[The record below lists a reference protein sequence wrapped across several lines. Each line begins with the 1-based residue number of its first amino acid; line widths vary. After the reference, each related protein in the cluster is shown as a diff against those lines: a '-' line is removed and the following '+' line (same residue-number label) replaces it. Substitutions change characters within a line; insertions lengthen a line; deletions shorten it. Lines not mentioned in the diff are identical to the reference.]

1 MYLKHGFIL
10 HAEKWFKMGPG
21 KPKSS
26 SACEHSAFVR
36 HTEAAPSQ
44 LPFVAKSLRLRAF
57 LLMQH
62 SRDKGA
68 AVFPFLPDN
77 VYEAEKRTN
86 VWSGFAFRLVG

>member
-1 MYLKHGFIL
+1 
-10 HAEKWFKMGPG
+10 MGPV
-21 KPKSS
+21 KPKTP

-44 LPFVAKSLRLRAF
+44 LPFVATPQRLRAF

-68 AVFPFLPDN
+68 AVFPFLPND
-77 VYEAEKRTN
+77 VYEAKKRTN
-86 VWSGFAFRLVG
+86 TWNGFAFRLVG